1 MLENHL
7 YWSVVRN
14 DCWRRIVMCRVCY
27 VPHLGTE
34 VPRHEARLPLLT
46 GHPEAQ
52 VRPQPALRPPAQGVP
67 PRNHHWPLPSARHWT
82 TQVEVIHVSFQ
93 PMKRP
98 SPQAE
103 RPTSQSLHPLLN
115 RSTHFSIAP
124 PASHDPVSSN
134 PSPALYYSV
143 QTTMCSLNV
152 HFFLSV

>member
-103 RPTSQSLHPLLN
+103 KPTSQSLHPLLMTL
-115 RSTHFSIAP
+115 SP
-124 PASHDPVSSN
+124 PTLHPHYIIQSRQLCARW
-134 PSPALYYSV
+134 
-143 QTTMCSLNV
+143 MFI
-152 HFFLSV
+152 FFICVV